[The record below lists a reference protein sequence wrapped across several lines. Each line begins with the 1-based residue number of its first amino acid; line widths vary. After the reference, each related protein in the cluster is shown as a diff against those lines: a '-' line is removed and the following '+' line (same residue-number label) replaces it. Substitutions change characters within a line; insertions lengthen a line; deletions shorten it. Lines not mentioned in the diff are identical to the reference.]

1 MSIEQSI
8 CDAVDI
14 IVNRAIS
21 QAGFDK
27 TISAVVVECI
37 DQVVGKYKVKYQDSV
52 YYATSDNAST
62 VYNTN
67 SEVYVLIPG
76 GDFSKDKKILG
87 TVKSLGANY
96 ITSVE
101 GDEGYEYIGTNV
113 ISSHN
118 EIGLCSYK
126 SEAGQQIDYKMLYDA
141 DSATSQLL
149 QIDISAVEEYL
160 KQSTHLI
167 AGAKFKT
174 KLDKVQRNYGD
185 YGLIFSLEFLD
196 DAKKESIIK
205 DYVINV
211 DNMLGQPYN
220 LTTFIRQT
228 EEFEINGE
236 NFQRIK
242 SIVAF
247 AKDFPHMDSTKLDD
261 IFIKDIE
268 LNGAVQINAA
278 ALDSYYL
285 ALMTSKGTFFPK
297 DTNLESLDLKAE
309 IKIKGKVISNAAHNT
324 AFYWFVEHAGV
335 DSSHVD
341 YCKYGGQGW
350 RCLNDYNIIAAVM
363 DEKGNLVSSQR
374 VEWLPGT
381 DSFNIYKKDILAYQ
395 TKFKCVC
402 VYDDSITLEKEIV
415 IKNYNADYKIS
426 VESSNGVEFSYDQGS
441 TTLTCSVDN
450 NQNLSYNY
458 YWSKKNNVGTY
469 EALVETEEENSRY
482 QQALNLKDYLERGFR
497 EESFFKTQ
505 QASIS
510 NDYNLIKEYIENILG
525 IEYTYNECYNNVVSY
540 LSDKTITRLEKN
552 VIHNLLVKTITNF
565 STYSCSV
572 FQVNDDGSE
581 TQVGNASI
589 KITNSFDKQKAYSLI
604 IHNGTQ
610 VFKYNEEGLSP
621 AHSSN
626 ENPID
631 IPTLSF
637 TLFDESG
644 NAVEEDVVRRNCKVR
659 WIVPNKETMISSNIQ
674 GGQTEENNTIY
685 SDTLIFDYNI
695 YPTYGVNKNRNN
707 IDLEVTYKKK
717 VLKARTNFTFLK
729 DGDSGTNGTNY
740 VCKIVPNI
748 KSGDIIPQFPILTVQ
763 GNNLIMNYN
772 IANGNRWGT
781 DAATYTNWFKVQL
794 WNLDELVYEGIE
806 GDTDYKVTWSI
817 LKNNY
822 GKKNGT
828 TITETSYINVTS
840 NGVFSKGA
848 NYSTSTHP
856 ADIVKVTILYEEKQY
871 SATIP
876 LIVAT
881 VPSSSYR
888 IQLKEGTGFNS
899 VLYSSDGTKPKYD
912 ATNPFE
918 LEVLYKPSGS
928 NWIDISTSKK
938 YNPQYTWNIK
948 GTVYDRGLSTP
959 AWVETKLV
967 KDYSSNTIGINQ
979 KKLMPNSGYNGQ
991 CINVGLEAT
1000 VVINSQTLNIHI
1012 PIHCLLNR
1020 YGLSA
1025 LNDWD
1030 GNSIEL
1036 NEDEGMLLSPQVGA
1050 GKKNADNTFTGIV
1063 MGTVDDPADS
1073 DGNHKTGLLGYAS
1086 GQRSIFLDAETGKA
1100 EFGVE
1105 GKSKIILDPT
1115 QDKAQIYSGNY
1126 SESSKTGLLI
1136 DLTTPEIKYGSG
1148 KFQVN
1153 ASGEL
1158 TAQGGGSIAGWTI
1171 GSDKLYKGNVGI
1183 SSNNKNSNGETD
1195 NTQYAFWAGATS
1207 GASAKFSV
1215 KFDGTI
1221 KAEQGTI
1228 GGWNIDDKNIY
1239 TGTLTDATTALPG
1252 TNSVRLSN
1260 SVYKAKIAGAEGS
1273 SWRLNVGNNFGVT
1286 SSGSLYCNAGYIGG
1300 WEITSSGLKATS
1312 TSDNKTYTTV
1322 LNRDGSIN
1330 VNNGEF
1336 KVNSNGNTVING
1348 TLSTSSTVSVGGTL
1362 NVSGTLNVTG
1372 TGKIGGCSI
1381 NAQGLYGSSWSLTS
1395 SGLKCSSIQM
1405 GDYELSARR
1414 VTVFNTMYYPT
1425 WGSGGSTTSD
1435 PSFGVITYLIPT
1447 YTTING
1453 VEVVEKITYGTG
1465 NIKYSNY
1472 KSLQGTF
1479 VAANDI
1485 ETNS

>member
-37 DQVVGKYKVKYQDSV
+37 DQVIGKYKVKYQDSV

-67 SEVYVLIPG
+67 SEVYVLIPN

-113 ISSHN
+113 ISSYN

-126 SEAGQQIDYKMLYDA
+126 SEAGKQMDYKMLYDA
-141 DSATSQLL
+141 DSATEQPL
-149 QIDISAVEEYL
+149 QIDIAAVEEYL

-196 DAKKESIIK
+196 DAKKEPIIK
-205 DYVINV
+205 DYVVNV
-211 DNMLGQPYN
+211 DNMIGQPYN

-236 NFQRIK
+236 NFQRVK

-247 AKDFPHMDSTKLDD
+247 AKGFPNTDSTKPDD

-268 LNGAVQINAA
+268 LNGAVQINSA

-297 DTNLESLDLKAE
+297 DTTLEHLDLKAE
-309 IKIKGKVISNAAHNT
+309 IKIKGKVIDNSLHNT
-324 AFYWFVEHAGV
+324 SFYWFVEHAGV

-341 YCKYGGQGW
+341 YCKHGGQGW
-350 RCLNDYNIIAAVM
+350 KCLNEYNIIAAVM
-363 DEKGNLVSSQR
+363 DDEGNVVSSQQ
-374 VEWLPGT
+374 VEWVPGN
-381 DSFNIYKKDILAYQ
+381 DNFSIYKKDILAYQ

-402 VYDDSITLEKEIV
+402 VYDESITLEKAIV
-415 IKNYNADYKIS
+415 IKNYNADYKI
-426 VESSNGVEFSYDQGS
+426 ELQSSNGVDFTYDQGS
-441 TTLTCSVDN
+441 TTLTCVVDN
-450 NQNLSYNY
+450 KQNLEYNY

-469 EALVETEEENSRY
+469 EALTETEEENSRY
-482 QQALNLKDYLERGFR
+482 QQALDLKEYLEEGFK
-497 EESFFKTQ
+497 EETFFKTQ
-505 QASIS
+505 MASIPD
-510 NDYNLIKEYIENILG
+510 NYPLIKEYIEKFLG
-525 IEYTYNECYNNVVSY
+525 IEYTYDECYNSVVSY
-540 LSDKTITRLEKN
+540 LSNKTITRVEKN

-565 STYSCSV
+565 SVYSCSV

-589 KITNSFDKQKAYSLI
+589 KITNSFDKQQGYSLI

-610 VFKYNEEGLSP
+610 VFKYNEAGLSP
-621 AHSSN
+621 SHSSN
-626 ENPID
+626 ENPIE

-637 TLFDESG
+637 TLFDENG
-644 NAVEEDVVRRNCKVR
+644 NAIEEDVIRRNCDVK

-674 GGQTEENNTIY
+674 GGEKGEENTVY
-685 SDTLIFDYNI
+685 SDTLIFDYDI

-707 IDLEVTYKKK
+707 IDLEVTYKSK
-717 VLKARTNFTFLK
+717 VMKARTNFTFLK
-729 DGDSGTNGTNY
+729 DGDSGTNGTDY

-748 KSGDIIPQFPILTVQ
+748 KSGDIIPQFPTLTLQ
-763 GNNLIMNYN
+763 NSDMIMNYN
-772 IANGNRWGT
+772 IADGNRWGT

-928 NWIDISTSKK
+928 NWIDVSTSAK
-938 YNPQYTWNIK
+938 YNPQYTWNVK
-948 GTVYDRGLSTP
+948 GTVYDRGLKNPT
-959 AWVETKLV
+959 WVETKIV
-967 KDYSSNTIGINQ
+967 RDYSSNTIGINQ

-1000 VVINSQTLNIHI
+1000 VAINSQTLNIHI
-1012 PIHCLLNR
+1012 PIHCLLNQ

-1100 EFGVE
+1100 EFGIE
-1105 GKSKIILDPT
+1105 GKSKIVLDPT

-1126 SESSKTGLLI
+1126 SEDLKTGLLI

-1148 KFQVN
+1148 RFHVN
-1153 ASGEL
+1153 AEGKL
-1158 TAQGGGSIAGWTI
+1158 TAQDGGSIAGWEI
-1171 GSDKLYKGNVGI
+1171 GVDKLYKGNVGI
-1183 SSNNKNSNGETD
+1183 SSKNRNSDGDID

-1207 GASAKFSV
+1207 GANSDFSV
-1215 KFDGTI
+1215 QFDGSI
-1221 KAEQGTI
+1221 KAKKGTV
-1228 GGWNIDDKNIY
+1228 GGWNIDAGNIY
-1239 TGTLTDATTALPG
+1239 TGTLTTATTASPG

-1260 SVYKAKIAGAEGS
+1260 SVYKAKVAGTEGS
-1273 SWRLNVGNNFGVT
+1273 SWRFNVGNNFGVT
-1286 SSGSLYCNAGYIGG
+1286 SSGSLYCSAGYIGG

-1312 TSDNKTYTTV
+1312 TDNTGTYTTV
-1322 LNRDGSIN
+1322 LNRDGTIN

-1336 KVNSNGNTVING
+1336 KVEKNGNTTING
-1348 TLSTSSTVSVGGTL
+1348 TLKTSG
-1362 NVSGTLNVTG
+1362 NVS
-1372 TGKIGGCSI
+1372 IGGKLTV
-1381 NAQGLYGSSWSLTS
+1381 AKAGSL
-1395 SGLKCSSIQM
+1395 
-1405 GDYELSARR
+1405 
-1414 VTVFNTMYYPT
+1414 
-1425 WGSGGSTTSD
+1425 
-1435 PSFGVITYLIPT
+1435 
-1447 YTTING
+1447 TING
-1453 VEVVEKITYGTG
+1453 TLTVTGSTKISGSLTVGSSITMGNATMEVREQSFLCYYYRPTSGSASGGPGFQSHMQYLCGLMLVEDGEDEKGRKYKLDKTYGHFSFASFETKKG
-1465 NIKYSNY
+1465 H
-1472 KSLQGTF
+1472 F
-1479 VAANDI
+1479 VCANVRD
-1485 ETNS
+1485 NSAS